1 MYNLE
6 KGKKYYCDFHCHS
19 NMSDGKCSRREVIQN
34 AIAQNK
40 GATMIMALTDHN
52 VPFDDMEELQKEFFG
67 KILLLSG
74 CEVSTT
80 YLVPGTERK
89 VEVHIN
95 ALDYDLKHEGFLNM
109 LKKNKH
115 DKREYIETILS
126 KLEALGIHV
135 VDKYEELVEY
145 VKPSDH
151 VGRMALAR
159 VMFEKKLVES
169 IDAAFD
175 KYFGSYGERL
185 CYVDSPYEYVSIE
198 EAVKNIREAG
208 GIPVLCHPY
217 FYSLEE
223 EQLREL
229 ICAFKE
235 AGGLAMEAE
244 YGFYTQEQRTALRKL
259 AEEFELGISAGSDY
273 HGNAHER
280 LNHQFESEIYEV
292 LRAVKAFF

>member
-6 KGKKYYCDFHCHS
+6 EGKKYYCDFHCHS

-34 AIAQNK
+34 AIVQNE

-52 VPFDDMEELQKEFFG
+52 VPFDDMEELQKEFSG

-80 YLVPGTERK
+80 YLVPGTKRK

-151 VGRMALAR
+151 VGRMAIAR

-185 CYVDSPYEYVSIE
+185 CYVDSPYEYVSIK

-280 LNHQFESEIYEV
+280 LNHQFDGDIYEQ
-292 LRAVKAFF
+292 LMRLK

>member
-6 KGKKYYCDFHCHS
+6 EEKKYYCDFHCHS

-34 AIAQNK
+34 AIAQNE
-40 GATMIMALTDHN
+40 GATMILALCDHN
-52 VPFDDMEELQKEFFG
+52 VPFDDMEELQKEFSG
-67 KILLLSG
+67 KILLLSS

-126 KLEALGIHV
+126 KLETLGIHV

-185 CYVDSPYEYVSIE
+185 CYVDSPYEYVSIK

-229 ICAFKE
+229 IHVFKE

-280 LNHQFESEIYEV
+280 LNYQFDGKIYEQ
-292 LRAVKAFF
+292 LMRLK